1 MFTVIFRADQ
11 NWSAGERPI
20 TTADLSGHGRQGLNG
35 RCDGTL
41 IGNATPVPSV
51 SDTQFQTL
59 RGSQCSIDF
68 LFHDIPVMVT
78 TICGSL
84 NLGLGPIKIWANVV
98 AGIRKAISL
107 PVVRGAQAIGIPK

>member
-1 MFTVIFRADQ
+1 MVLVRVGR
-11 NWSAGERPI
+11 NWPTGARPV
-20 TTADLSGHGRQGLNG
+20 TTADLSGHGRQGFNDH
-35 RCDGTL
+35 CDGTL
-41 IGNATPVPSV
+41 LGNAIHVPSV
-51 SDTQFQTL
+51 SGTQFQTL

-107 PVVRGAQAIGIPK
+107 PVVRGVQAMCIPK